1 MVSSP
6 VSANTAAKRSA
17 EPSPQQSLDDNQTSF
32 LLTVV
37 RLISLV
43 PFSIRSAIGWC
54 LGYVAG
60 LLPLR
65 ERQLTLLQL
74 KVFMPEVSAARITPR
89 VFANAGRTL
98 MESLSLKP
106 MITKLDS
113 RIQCDAWPTVQEWI
127 SDERPIITLTA
138 HTGNWDLLAGYVI
151 ARGIPLTTIGREA
164 RNPSAQRVLRAIR
177 EGYGIETIWRS
188 DRTGL
193 KRLIQCLKERRVIAA
208 LIDQDTRVESIP
220 VPFFGTPAKTPVSL
234 ITMGMKA
241 NARFVSAFLFRTG
254 WLKYK
259 VFIQEIPTGRT
270 EQEILQV
277 YHDHLEQLV
286 RRYPDQ
292 WVWFHKRWRSLPD
305 GTTLSSRQYRKMLSN
320 RLKESQSR

>member
-1 MVSSP
+1 MV
-6 VSANTAAKRSA
+6 
-17 EPSPQQSLDDNQTSF
+17 PSPLTAKIEKKAHEESAPHESLDDTRIPL
-32 LLTVV
+32 LLTLV
-37 RLISLV
+37 RWISLL
-43 PFSIRSAIGWC
+43 PFGLRSTIGWS
-54 LGYVAG
+54 LGYFAG

-65 ERQLTLLQL
+65 ERALTLLQL
-74 KVFMPEVSAARITPR
+74 KVFMPEVSAVRITPR

-98 MESLSLKP
+98 MESLSLQP
-106 MITKLDS
+106 MIRHHQARIECDS
-113 RIQCDAWPTVQEWI
+113 WPTVQEWVK
-127 SDERPIITLTA
+127 DDRPIITLTA

-164 RNPSAQRVLRAIR
+164 RNPSAQKVLRAIR

-193 KRLIQCLKERRVIAA
+193 KRLVQCLKERRVVAA

-234 ITMGMKA
+234 ISLGMKV

-254 WLKYK
+254 WLRYK
-259 VFIQEIPTGRT
+259 IFIQEIPSSGS
-270 EQEILQV
+270 EHEVLQT
-277 YHDHLEQLV
+277 YHEHLENLIRQ
-286 RRYPDQ
+286 YPDQ

-305 GTTLSSRQYRKMLSN
+305 GTTLSSREYRKLLIK
-320 RLKESQSR
+320 RLTESRIP